1 MALTKIPANLL
12 DKSAHV
18 DFADNE
24 QLRIGTGNDLV
35 LKHTGSNTVIHNTT
49 GQFRIRAN
57 DLSIQ
62 SYNNEEKYIEAGEN
76 GSVDLYYDNSKK
88 FETSSTGATVTGNLA
103 VTGDLDITGNVNS
116 ASVTDLDVTDK
127 TITLGVGQTEAQSG
141 GSGIVIDGSAASFTW
156 DETNDRWLANKKI
169 ACLEDVIV
177 NANAGQDS
185 NIEVGAGTSQNHYS
199 YIDLIGDTTYTDYGL
214 RLIRNNGGANTTAGI
229 HHRGT
234 GNLFFRTDDAA
245 NIIFSTNMN
254 GGGAERMRI
263 SSGGNVGIGTGS
275 PTAALSVIS
284 GSSEFSAQIS
294 RYNADDGLF
303 LHSAAQ
309 SSHYNWLIANQENV
323 NKGLEI
329 TPSASTGARDFNTP
343 AFVILADTGN
353 VGIGTSSPS
362 ELLHVKGTNG
372 AIAIDGNG
380 SSNTASIKFIN
391 DNERSRIT
399 SAYGSGGGGVLTFHT
414 DTTGGSLLER
424 MRIDASGRVGI
435 GTTALYNPLTVSGA
449 DSVAIDDYIIHNG
462 DSNTKFGFSADD
474 TIDFRT
480 GGDVRLRIDS
490 NGNLLVGATSF
501 QNGAFG
507 GNSRG
512 INVAGIQ
519 PIVLLHETDTDK
531 DAYLGISGSNLFLG
545 TADDIGIR
553 FHTNDT
559 ERMRLLGNGNFG
571 IGTTSPGTSLQIGN
585 GTGDEYI
592 TIDKSTTGASGI
604 LFKNAG
610 NNKVKLLCNSA
621 EEFELHVNNA
631 LKMYVNEDGDVGIST
646 STPHGRLHVYS
657 ANANEAQVYQTTTC
671 KEYRNV
677 CTSYTTSNTNRYW
690 HIKTN
695 IATSN
700 NVMFVGHVE
709 GYAYGASGHIVDVK
723 RSGYMYAAS
732 SAVINSQTVNNGS
745 GSATLN
751 TYNSSDGYLVFVCDF
766 GGAYYS
772 GGAFHI
778 QFPAPAGYTTNFSIQ
793 AHDMNNTSTGH
804 Y

>member
-24 QLRIGTGNDLV
+24 RLRIGTDNDLQIHYDGTNNLIQGSAGNV
-35 LKHTGSNTVIHNTT
+35 LY
-49 GQFRIRAN
+49 
-57 DLSIQ
+57 IQ
-62 SYNNEEKYIEAGEN
+62 AKAGEN
-76 GSVDLYYDNSKK
+76 SILAIPDGAVTLYHNNVLK
-88 FETSSTGATVTGNLA
+88 FETSSAGATVTGTLT

-156 DETNDRWLANKKI
+156 DETNDRWLANKKLAI
-169 ACLEDVIV
+169 LEDVIV
-177 NANAGQDS
+177 NANAGNDT
-185 NIEVGAGTSQNHYS
+185 NVEVGAGTSQNHYS

-214 RLIRNNGGANTTAGI
+214 RIIRNNGGANTSSGI

-234 GNLFFRTDDAA
+234 GNLFIRTEEDAP
-245 NIIFSTNMN
+245 ILFLTKMN
-254 GGGAERMRI
+254 SGGAERMRI
-263 SSGGNVGIGTGS
+263 VGS
-275 PTAALSVIS
+275 
-284 GSSEFSAQIS
+284 
-294 RYNADDGLF
+294 
-303 LHSAAQ
+303 
-309 SSHYNWLIANQENV
+309 
-323 NKGLEI
+323 
-329 TPSASTGARDFNTP
+329 
-343 AFVILADTGN
+343 TGN
-353 VGIGTSSPS
+353 VGIGTSSP
-362 ELLHVKGTNG
+362 
-372 AIAIDGNG
+372 DGKLEVAGG
-380 SSNTASIKFIN
+380 STGIVLSNAGDS
-391 DNERSRIT
+391 
-399 SAYGSGGGGVLTFHT
+399 SAYDQVAMTYNGYNSGTPEFVFKPKSAPGSGTVNSFFRFSTLIGGGSNIANVTV
-414 DTTGGSLLER
+414 DGK
-424 MRIDASGRVGI
+424 VGI
-435 GTTALYNPLTVSGA
+435 GTSSPSQALHIAGGSGSMILNESTSWSNLRLKSPNANGGYIQFA
-449 DSVAIDDYIIHNG
+449 D
-462 DSNTKFGFSADD
+462 ADD
-474 TIDFRT
+474 DDVGQIFYYHGS
-480 GGDVRLRIDS
+480 GGDYMSFTTNASERMRIDS

-501 QNGAFG
+501 QHGSFG

-512 INVAGIQ
+512 INVAGVQ
-519 PIVLLHETDTDK
+519 PLVLLHETDTDK

-571 IGTTSPGTSLQIGN
+571 IGTTSAGTSLQIGD

-592 TIDKSTTGASGI
+592 TIDKSATGASGI

-610 NNKVKLLCNSA
+610 NNKVKLLCNSS

-631 LKMYVNEDGDVGIST
+631 LKMYVNEDGDVGIGI
-646 STPHGRLHVYS
+646 STPHGRLHVS
-657 ANANEAQVYQTTTC
+657 GANANEAQVYQTTTC

-677 CTSYTTSNTNRYW
+677 CTSWTTTSTSRYW

-700 NVMFVGHVE
+700 NIMFVGHVE

-723 RSGYMYAAS
+723 RSGYMYASTAS
-732 SAVINSQTVNNGS
+732 VINSQTVNNGS

-751 TYNSSDGYLVFVCDF
+751 TYSSSDGYLTFVCDF
-766 GGAYYS
+766 GGGYYS

-778 QFPAPAGYTTNFSIQ
+778 QFPAPAGYNVNFSIQ